1 MAGLAQFAR
10 TFTTARS
17 ERLRSILLGLLSVT
31 ALTAGTDIAHA
42 QTTSSQPTNQATSQ
56 NAVSEKSAT
65 IKNASAQPDVHIDSM
80 SSSPVMRNLVAGF
93 DQTQS
98 QSSPTEP
105 SRSKGDPGPYFS
117 APMGSQHFFGDWGGA
132 QPWLLKHGIH
142 LLAAINEEFAG
153 NFTGGK
159 EKAYSDSGQVG
170 VEVDIDW
177 DKLAGVKNFWTHTLI
192 VNGHGQSVSRNF
204 GDSIAGVQEIY
215 GARGN
220 VVAHMVAMYGEMAFL
235 HNRIDVSAGW
245 IPVGSF
251 FAASPLFC
259 DFMNVAM
266 CGNPAPNKYTE
277 GNRDWPSGNLGAIV
291 RVMPTTDTYLM
302 AGLFAVSPHAYNGG
316 ISGWA
321 WAQSGLGKFSTPVE
335 FGWMPHFG
343 KDQLAGHYVIG
354 YSYDNSRYPNLYEDI
369 HGNSWQAT
377 GLPRRYEAGRNS
389 AWLLVDQMLVRN
401 GPGNTNGL
409 IALAGAMYSDGK
421 TVAMRDHE
429 WVGMVD
435 TGSAWGRPLDT
446 IGAMYQHFDM
456 SHTAALQQESSMALG
471 LPFQDNQ
478 WGNVYG
484 PQSHENV
491 WELFYSAHIARA
503 MALQPDF
510 QYIQR
515 PSATTTFHD
524 AAVLGVQFTVVL

>member
-1 MAGLAQFAR
+1 MPVLASFAR
-10 TFTTARS
+10 TSSRIRS
-17 ERLRSILLGLLSVT
+17 EHLRSVLMGLFSVSMLAATVDSAQAQSDPDPNSARNRVSRAAALSSPAPQNSETPANGGSNTPIMQNTVS
-31 ALTAGTDIAHA
+31 GFA
-42 QTTSSQPTNQATSQ
+42 QT
-56 NAVSEKSAT
+56 E
-65 IKNASAQPDVHIDSM
+65 
-80 SSSPVMRNLVAGF
+80 
-93 DQTQS
+93 
-98 QSSPTEP
+98 
-105 SRSKGDPGPYFS
+105 GDPGPYFS
-117 APMGSQHFFGDWGGA
+117 APMGSQHFLGDWGGV
-132 QPWLLKHGIH
+132 QPWLLKRGIH
-142 LLAAINEEFAG
+142 LMAAINEEFAG

-159 EKAYSDSGQVG
+159 ERAYSDAGQFG
-170 VEVDIDW
+170 IELDIDW
-177 DKLAGVKNFWTHTLI
+177 DKLAGVRNFWTHTLI

-204 GDSIAGVQEIY
+204 GDSIAGVQQIY

-220 VVAHMVAMYGEMAFL
+220 VVAHMVAMYGEMSFV

-277 GNRDWPSGNLGAIV
+277 GNRDWPSGNLGAVV
-291 RVMPTTDTYLM
+291 RAMPTMDTYIM
-302 AGLFAVSPHAYNGG
+302 AGLFAVSPHSYNGG
-316 ISGWA
+316 ISGWS

-335 FGWMPHFG
+335 IGWTPKFGHN
-343 KDQLAGHYVIG
+343 QLQGHYVIG
-354 YSYDNSRYPNLYEDI
+354 YSYDNSRYVNLYEDI
-369 HGNSWQAT
+369 HGNSWQLT
-377 GLPRRYEAGRNS
+377 GQPRRYEAGRNS
-389 AWLLVDQMLVRN
+389 AWLILDQMLVRN

-409 IALAGAMYSDGK
+409 IAMAGAMYSDGK

-429 WVGMVD
+429 WAGLVD

-446 IGAMYQHFDM
+446 VGAMYQHFDM
-456 SHTAALQQESSMALG
+456 SHTAALQQESSLALG
-471 LPFQDNQ
+471 LPYQDNQ
-478 WGNVYG
+478 WGAVYG

-491 WELFYSAHIARA
+491 YELFYSAHIARA